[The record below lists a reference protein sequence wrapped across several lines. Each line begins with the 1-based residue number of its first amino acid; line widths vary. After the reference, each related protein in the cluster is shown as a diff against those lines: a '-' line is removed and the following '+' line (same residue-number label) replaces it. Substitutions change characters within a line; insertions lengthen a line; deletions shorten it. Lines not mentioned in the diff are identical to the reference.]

1 MTSKNKFKDKMHAVE
16 KHFCSKLSVSKT
28 QIAHSGTQ
36 GAAIEDHWM
45 GLLRSYLPDRYM
57 VARGFVVDSHG
68 HVSDQIDC
76 IVYDAFYTPSLYGE
90 GNGKCI
96 PVEAVYAVFESKPNA
111 KQNDVKYADDRAK
124 TVLSCHRTSS
134 PIVDRGKPEKPREL
148 FDIISGLLA
157 VNLGASPNTAES
169 HLKKSSLD
177 IILCAGSDNG
187 TPFYADK
194 FNDPVVATHNGKGA
208 LITGLIRLLG
218 QLQFMGTV
226 GAIDWKAYEKRL
238 IND

>member
-1 MTSKNKFKDKMHAVE
+1 MKSKNTFKDKMHAAE
-16 KHFCSKLSVSKT
+16 KHFCSELSLSKT
-28 QIAHSGTQ
+28 QNTHSGTQ

-45 GLLRSYLPDRYM
+45 KLLRYYLPDRYT
-57 VARGFVVDSHG
+57 VDRGFVVDSHG
-68 HVSDQIDC
+68 HVSGQIDC
-76 IVYDAFYTPSLYGE
+76 IVYDAFYTPLLYGE
-90 GNGKCI
+90 GDGRYI

-111 KQNDVKYADDRAK
+111 KQNHVKYADKQAK
-124 TVLSCHRTSS
+124 TVLSCRRTSS
-134 PIVDRGKPEKPREL
+134 SIVDRGKLEKPREL

-157 VNLGASPNTAES
+157 VNLGVSPNTAES

-177 IILCAGSDNG
+177 IILCAGSDNSP
-187 TPFYADK
+187 PFYADK
-194 FNDPVVATHNGKGA
+194 FNDPIVATHSGQGA